1 MYEIDYWS
9 IAPCRAVE
17 NGGMVR
23 SCHSN
28 IRSNVVTNSSKLAVH
43 NNILL
48 TQHFGRLTKVLV
60 VGVCHSTILQC
71 DPYQMTKYPPIWPS
85 SSSLPLLSCPLK
97 HSRGQSPVR
106 KKSCWGQNFE
116 IPYLAIQ
123 INLGHGM
130 QLPINH
136 LVQRNSV
143 VHPSVSSSCL

>member
-1 MYEIDYWS
+1 MHENDYWS
-9 IAPCRAVE
+9 IAPSRAVD

-28 IRSNVVTNSSKLAVH
+28 IRSNVVTNSSKLVVY

-71 DPYQMTKYPPIWPS
+71 DPYQMTKNPPIWPS

-106 KKSCWGQNFE
+106 KKVVEDRISKFHTW
-116 IPYLAIQ
+116 PYKSTLDMACNYLSI
-123 INLGHGM
+123 I
-130 QLPINH
+130 
-136 LVQRNSV
+136 
-143 VHPSVSSSCL
+143 